1 MSTEDRRAL
10 SVGLTG
16 GIGSGKSTVAAMLET
31 KGASLIDADAIA
43 REGVTPDGPAYT
55 PVVERFGESVLAPD
69 GTIDRKSLAA
79 IVFSDPQALS
89 DLNAITH
96 PEIGRI
102 MAERSKAADERGG
115 VVVLDVPLMKATHRD
130 QLGFDVVVVVDIPV
144 ELAVDRLVGQRGFDR
159 SDAEARVANQISRE
173 ERRALADIV
182 LDNSSD
188 QDRLTEQVN
197 RLWNDL
203 ESRAHQGRDPGECS

>member
-1 MSTEDRRAL
+1 MSQCWL
-10 SVGLTG
+10 
-16 GIGSGKSTVAAMLET
+16 
-31 KGASLIDADAIA
+31 
-43 REGVTPDGPAYT
+43 
-55 PVVERFGESVLAPD
+55 PD

-130 QLGFDVVVVVDIPV
+130 QLGFDIVVVVDIPV
-144 ELAVDRLVGQRGFDR
+144 ELAVDRLVGHRGFDR
-159 SDAEARVANQISRE
+159 SDAEARVANQISRRSAGLSRTSSSTTAAVRTGWPSRSTRSGTTSSRELTKDESPGNANE
-173 ERRALADIV
+173 E
-182 LDNSSD
+182 S
-188 QDRLTEQVN
+188 
-197 RLWNDL
+197 
-203 ESRAHQGRDPGECS
+203 G